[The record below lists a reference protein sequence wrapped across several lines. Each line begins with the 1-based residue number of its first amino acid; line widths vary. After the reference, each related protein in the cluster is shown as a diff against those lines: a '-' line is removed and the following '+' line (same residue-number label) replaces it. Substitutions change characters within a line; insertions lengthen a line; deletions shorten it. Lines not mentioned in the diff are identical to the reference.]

1 MVNRLFFLLLVAFSS
16 SNLIASERDSINKNP
31 VDTSSKSLK
40 IIGLPL
46 VFYTPETKLGFGASG
61 ISTFKMKEDS
71 LSRIS
76 SIQFGLAFTQMKQV
90 LVYLPFQLW
99 LKSDL
104 WNINGE
110 LGYYKYNYFYYG
122 IGTNS
127 SFENQERYDVNYPR
141 LRLNVLKQLKK
152 NHYLGFRY
160 FFDNYSIK
168 KREPEGSL
176 SQNIVPGSAG
186 GVVSSLGL
194 VYKIDSRDY
203 QFNATK
209 GIYFETALQLDNKIW
224 GASFEHIRLTI
235 DYSRYKQLKWKHIVA
250 GNLFTSFGN
259 GTVPFYQMALL
270 GGGKKMRGF
279 YEGRFRDKNA
289 WTLQGEY
296 RATIWKRIGMVA
308 FLSVGDV
315 ASRVGA
321 FKFQTIKVAY
331 GTGLRVL
338 IDKNQ
343 KINLRLDV
351 AWAEPKP
358 NFYLTLTEAF

>member
-1 MVNRLFFLLLVAFSS
+1 MVKSFFLCVISVFGSLALKASDSLYYNITPSDSS
-16 SNLIASERDSINKNP
+16 AKN
-31 VDTSSKSLK
+31 LK

-61 ISTFKMKEDS
+61 ISTFRLKKDS
-71 LSRIS
+71 LSRVS
-76 SIQFGLAFTQMKQV
+76 SVQFGIAFTQMKQV

-99 LKSDL
+99 FKSDL

-122 IGTNS
+122 VGTNS
-127 SFENQERYDVNYPR
+127 LFKNQERYDVNYPR
-141 LRLNVLKQLKK
+141 VRLNVLKEIKK
-152 NHYLGFRY
+152 NHYFGFRY
-160 FFDNYSIK
+160 NFDNYAINKLESG
-168 KREPEGSL
+168 GSL
-176 SQNIVPGSAG
+176 SQNLVPGSFG

-209 GIYFETALQLDNKIW
+209 GIFFETALQHDSKIW
-224 GASFEHIRLTI
+224 GASFEHIRLTF
-235 DYSRYKQLKWKHIVA
+235 DYSRYKQLKWKHVVA

-259 GTVPFYQMALL
+259 GAVPFYQMALL

-315 ASRVGA
+315 ANRVSA

-343 KINLRLDV
+343 KINLRIDV